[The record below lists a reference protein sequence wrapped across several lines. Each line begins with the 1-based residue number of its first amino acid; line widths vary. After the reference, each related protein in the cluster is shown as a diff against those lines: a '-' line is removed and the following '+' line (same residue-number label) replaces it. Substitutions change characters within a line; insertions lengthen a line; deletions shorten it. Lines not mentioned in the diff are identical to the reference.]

1 MKATAY
7 NTNSAALAEIDPDD
21 AFEESG
27 AYEFRGK
34 PLYFSRRHYFA
45 LMSMATGVTMA
56 KEEQVLLAFFISTHD
71 PDAIK
76 SLRSTFRRT
85 PEAVW
90 ERFEDV
96 PDDFGIHPNSDDLIE
111 IAETVESM
119 LKDIEASSDHAED
132 DEADEE
138 DTQPGK

>member
-27 AYEFRGK
+27 SYQFQGR

-45 LMSMATGVTMA
+45 LTAMAADVTMS
-56 KEEQVLLAFFISTHD
+56 KEEQVLLAFFVATHD
-71 PDAIK
+71 PDDIK
-76 SLRSTFRRT
+76 QLRSSFRRH

-96 PDDFGIHPNSDDLIE
+96 PDDFGIHPNSAALLE
-111 IAETVESM
+111 IAETVETM
-119 LKDIEASSDHAED
+119 LKDIEASSDQVEEEEAE
-132 DEADEE
+132 EE
-138 DTQPGK
+138 DNQPGK

>member
-1 MKATAY
+1 MTATAY
-7 NTNSAALAEIDPDD
+7 NTNSAALAEIDPDE

-27 AYEFRGK
+27 SYEFRGK

-56 KEEQVLLAFFISTHD
+56 KEEQVLLAFFIATQD

-76 SLRSTFRRT
+76 QLRSDFRRN
-85 PEAVW
+85 PDAVW

-96 PDDFGIHPNSDDLIE
+96 PDDFEIHPNSDALVE
-111 IAETVESM
+111 IAETVETM
-119 LKDIEASSDHAED
+119 LKDIEASSDFAED
-132 DEADEE
+132 SEADEE
-138 DTQPGK
+138 DSQPGK

>member
-1 MKATAY
+1 MTATAY

-21 AFEESG
+21 AFEDSG

-45 LMSMATGVTMA
+45 LTSMATGVTMS
-56 KEEQVLLAFFISTHD
+56 KEEQVMLAFFVATHD

-76 SLRSTFRRT
+76 RLRATFRRN

-90 ERFEDV
+90 DRFEEV
-96 PDDFGIHPNSDDLIE
+96 PDDFGLHPSSPAIIELAELIE
-111 IAETVESM
+111 EMMTA
-119 LKDIEASSDHAED
+119 IEASSDYAE
-132 DEADEE
+132 ETENDEE
-138 DTQPGK
+138 DSQPGK